1 MGLVYFILIC
11 FGITQI
17 LCYGTIFDS
26 IRPKH
31 QFFHCP
37 MCIGFWVGLFVWA
50 LGPYTELFILD
61 RSFMTGFFMACLS
74 SGTSYMLNML
84 VSDTGL
90 QINVGKKEV
99 ADVTGYD

>member
-11 FGITQI
+11 FGMTQI
-17 LCYGTIFDS
+17 LCYGTIFDR
-26 IRPKH
+26 IRPKY

-37 MCIGFWVGLFVWA
+37 MCIGFWVGLLVWA

-61 RSFMTGFFMACLS
+61 HGFVTGFFMSCLS

-90 QINVGKKEV
+90 QINVSKEEV
-99 ADVTGYD
+99 ANVTGYD